1 MLMKSLKFIAIPI
14 IVLTTFSC
22 RTVER
27 VNQKEIKPFVGFW
40 KDTTN
45 PGSQVVFR
53 SDGSFYNIAKENNV
67 QIVTHSGTF
76 KVLSDSI
83 YVLTITDARPNAT
96 YDLKGR
102 QYANYY
108 TLSSDRK
115 TMKTSGVVDG
125 RNGGKG
131 LAWTC
136 NLVKVDKLD
145 N

>member
-1 MLMKSLKFIAIPI
+1 MLLKSLKSIAILI
-14 IVLTTFSC
+14 TVLTTFSC

-27 VNQKEIKPFVGFW
+27 ANQKEIKPFVGIW
-40 KDTTN
+40 NDTTN
-45 PGSQVVFR
+45 PGSKVVFK
-53 SDGSFYNIAKENNV
+53 SDGSFYNIAKENER

-76 KVLSDSI
+76 KVLSDNT
-83 YVLTITDARPNAT
+83 YVLTITDARPDAT

-108 TLSSDRK
+108 TLGSDKK

-125 RNGGKG
+125 RNGGKP
-131 LAWTC
+131 LVWTC

-145 N
+145 